1 MREDVTIVG
10 AGLGG
15 LVLAGIL
22 HRHGIKIAV
31 YEGEASADARGQGGL
46 LDLHE
51 HSGQRALHDLSLY
64 EPFLTLVRPGEDAKR
79 IVDYQATVLLDRPG
93 NPASARPEV
102 DRGELRRLLLDALPQ
117 CVVRWGHKVT
127 SVRTTGR
134 SRHTVAF
141 ADGSAVETTLLV
153 GADGAWSR
161 VRPLLTDIGPA
172 YTGTSFLE
180 LHLAADDP
188 RAHAAAA
195 VIGSGTLMAVAPGQG
210 ILAHRNADGSIHTYV
225 AVNRPE
231 GWASADVLTASS
243 RVAALFDGWAPTL
256 RALIANTDGVPI
268 IRPIYA
274 LPSLLTWRRA
284 PGVTLLGD
292 AAHLMSPFA
301 GEGANLA
308 MLDGAE
314 LAQVLISHSDG
325 DEVAL
330 SAYENKLFARSYPVA
345 HLSASNLARF
355 FGRDAPMSVVD
366 LFATRRTDLW
376 FSRALIPP

>member
-1 MREDVTIVG
+1 MREDVIIIG

-15 LVLAGIL
+15 LVLAGML

-31 YEGEASADARGQGGL
+31 YEGEPSADARAQGGL

-51 HSGQRALHDLSLY
+51 HGGQRALHDLGLY
-64 EPFLTLVRPGEDAKR
+64 ETFLTLVRPGEDAKR
-79 IVDYQATVLLDRPG
+79 VVDYQATVLLDRSG
-93 NPASARPEV
+93 NPASTRPEV
-102 DRGELRRLLLDALPQ
+102 CRGELRRMLLDALPPG
-117 CVVRWGHKVT
+117 VVRWGHKV
-127 SVRTTGR
+127 SLVRTTGG

-161 VRPLLTDIGPA
+161 VRPLLTDTRPA

-231 GWASADVLTASS
+231 GWASADVLTATS

-256 RALIANTDGVPI
+256 RALIANSDGVPI
-268 IRPIYA
+268 VRPIYA
-274 LPSLLTWRRA
+274 LPSSLTWRRT

-314 LAQVLISHSDG
+314 LAQALISHPDG
-325 DEVAL
+325 HEAAL

-355 FGRDAPMSVVD
+355 FGPDAPMSVVD
-366 LFATRRTDLW
+366 LFATQ
-376 FSRALIPP
+376 